1 MEEAIMKLANL
12 VDILTKRMIDE
23 NNRLRNEVEFL
34 SEEINRLH
42 VNKKIEQAQ
51 QIES

>member
-1 MEEAIMKLANL
+1 MEEAIIKLAQL
-12 VDILTKRMIDE
+12 VTILANRMIDE
-23 NNRLRNEVEFL
+23 NNRLRDENEVL
-34 SEEINRLH
+34 LGEINRLH

>member
-1 MEEAIMKLANL
+1 MEEAIIKLAHL

-23 NNRLRNEVEFL
+23 NNRLRDENEVL

-42 VNKKIEQAQ
+42 VNKQNREQ
-51 QIES
+51 I

>member
-34 SEEINRLH
+34 SEEINRLY
-42 VNKKIEQAQ
+42 VNKKIEQTQ